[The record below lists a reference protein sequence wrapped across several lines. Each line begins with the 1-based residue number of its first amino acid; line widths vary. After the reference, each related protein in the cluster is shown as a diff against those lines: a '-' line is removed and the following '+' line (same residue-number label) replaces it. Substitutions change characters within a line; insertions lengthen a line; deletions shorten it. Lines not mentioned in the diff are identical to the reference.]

1 MFLFMG
7 QAIFQHKERIGI
19 NSRASTKMLLLKINF
34 RYQFSHLYC
43 LNCLGSMLLFVDAF
57 NNLLILHPTVHV
69 CDIKPSEAATV
80 RHCGTDSQFG
90 CTYFR
95 DSRSTVSLISLVSLT
110 RFKAMPSMSYELVAG
125 PDITCG
131 SWMFSVCRCWS
142 IRCTGMIG
150 MQVNVTTPSL
160 LLIGAC
166 LAIVIV
172 FYQIVRMSLLY
183 FGFDIFEVNLFHGL
197 NLL

>member
-1 MFLFMG
+1 MG

-43 LNCLGSMLLFVDAF
+43 LNCLGSMLLFVGAF

-131 SWMFSVCRCWS
+131 SWMFSVCRCCN
-142 IRCTGMIG
+142 IRCTG

-160 LLIGAC
+160 HLIGAC
-166 LAIVIV
+166 LAIVVV
-172 FYQIVRMSLLY
+172 FFSLLC
-183 FGFDIFEVNLFHGL
+183 FGFDIFEVKSLVRL
-197 NLL
+197 SLYLKPYRRV